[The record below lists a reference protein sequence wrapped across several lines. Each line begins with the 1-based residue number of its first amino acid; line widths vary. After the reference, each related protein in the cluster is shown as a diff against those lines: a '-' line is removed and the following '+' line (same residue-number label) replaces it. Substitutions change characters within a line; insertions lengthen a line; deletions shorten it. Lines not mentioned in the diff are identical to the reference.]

1 VEETMIKVLLID
13 DDERLGEL
21 LQSYFKKFE
30 IDLTHCTHPDE
41 GISRLR
47 QEDFDFVLLDVML
60 PDRDGFEVCRSIR
73 STSQIPIMMLTARG
87 ELADRVVG
95 LEIGADD
102 YVSKPFEPRELVA
115 RIERF
120 LKRMKN
126 LKSADPK
133 RLVFDNLQF
142 DISKRKI
149 FVGETELELT
159 TTEYQLLELFA
170 KNVGKNFTRD
180 EIQNALRGSEADV
193 FSRSIDIMVSRLRQK
208 LKAAGCD
215 REVIKTVWGTGY
227 SFIP

>member
-1 VEETMIKVLLID
+1 MIRVLLID

-21 LQSYFKKFE
+21 LGSYFRKYDIE
-30 IDLTHCTHPDE
+30 LTHRTHPEE
-41 GISRLR
+41 GLESLR
-47 QEDFDFVLLDVML
+47 RESFDFVLLDVML
-60 PDRDGFEVCRSIR
+60 PDQDGFEVCKRIR
-73 STSQIPIMMLTARG
+73 EMSQIPIMMLTARG

-120 LKRMKN
+120 YKRMKN
-126 LKSADPK
+126 FRASDPK
-133 RLVFDNLQF
+133 RLEFSGLSIDLG
-142 DISKRKI
+142 KRKV
-149 FVGETELELT
+149 FVGEKDLDLT
-159 TTEYQLLELFA
+159 TTEYQLLELLT
-170 KNVGKNFTRD
+170 KNEGKNFTRD

-208 LKAAGCD
+208 LRAAGLE

-227 SFIP
+227 SFIS